1 MERSKLNLE
10 ILYYRI
16 TDLWKE
22 FCELHNSLFDLT
34 CDEYSLLLKSDLEN
48 LETKVEE
55 KKAIIHKISL
65 IESERVLLIEDL
77 NKELSDEKKIST
89 VSELITYFR
98 EFEEKNNLKHLF
110 RFNALLI
117 DIIEKIQDQNK
128 RNQIFINK
136 AIHALKEI
144 RHEAVGQKNYATYNS
159 LGKQTSKAL

>member
-1 MERSKLNLE
+1 MDFTKGQLE
-10 ILYYRI
+10 ILYFRI

-22 FCELHNSLFDLT
+22 FCELHNELFDLT

-48 LETKVEE
+48 LELKVND
-55 KKAIIHKISL
+55 KKLLIKKISL
-65 IESERVLLIEDL
+65 VETERMLLIEDL
-77 NKELSDEKKIST
+77 NKTLPESQKIST
-89 VSELITYFR
+89 ISELITFFR

-117 DIIEKIQDQNK
+117 DIIQKIQDQNK

-144 RHEAVGQKNYATYNS
+144 RHDAVGQKNYGTYNA
-159 LGKQTSKAL
+159 LGKQTSKSL